1 MRVTNAKKALG
12 LSMLI
17 GFVSSSLIIIHVVV
31 GSATTTTTTTTTTDD
46 DDHHHHHHE
55 NPNKYNQEMNQMNG
69 IKTTFL
75 RRNLV
80 FVPPLPSISP
90 SPGHPQQQISP
101 TDSRVYKVTAYG
113 ADPTGK
119 TDSTKALQQAFLDAF
134 NAATTTATGDDKVN
148 EFLMQGITDLGGPQI
163 NLEGG
168 SYTISSPLHFPPTGG
183 GNLVIHGGSLRASES
198 FPKDGYLIQL
208 SASSRSS
215 SSDLDSENK
224 DIKQNNDSTSS
235 KKEDNGME
243 QELTSSAYAYE
254 YITIKDVMLDA
265 NYTGGGISVIN
276 SLRTTIDNCYIS
288 HFTTDG
294 ILVQGGHETYIHN
307 SFLGQHIT
315 AGGDPGEKN
324 FGGIGINIMG
334 NDNAVTDVVI
344 FSAEIGIKI
353 SGQANILTGVHC
365 YNKATGWGGT
375 GIYLSVAGSTQTRI
389 VNSYLDF
396 TGIVAE
402 DPSQLHISD
411 TFFLG
416 DGFILLKSNKGEIHG
431 VNIVDNMFSGSN
443 KGIDIVQLDQS
454 KTPFT
459 TVDQIV
465 VDRNNVRG
473 MNLRSTV
480 GKGSIQGNGIS
491 WSLDFNGVLLFPNLI
506 KHVQYTLSTSTGS
519 FPNHALTNVT
529 GNRVVVESDKPVAA
543 KIFVTVDQST
553 TIDS

>member
-17 GFVSSSLIIIHVVV
+17 GFISSSLIIIHVVV
-31 GSATTTTTTTTTTDD
+31 GSTTTTAAT
-46 DDHHHHHHE
+46 DDHHQHHHHRDE
-55 NPNKYNQEMNQMNG
+55 KYNQEMNQMKG
-69 IKTTFL
+69 IKTMFL
-75 RRNLV
+75 GRNLV
-80 FVPPLPSISP
+80 SVPPLPSISP
-90 SPGHPQQQISP
+90 FPSHPPQQMSP
-101 TDSRVYKVTAYG
+101 ADSRVYKVTAYG

-134 NAATTTATGDDKVN
+134 NAATTTATANDKLN

-215 SSDLDSENK
+215 SSGLDSENK
-224 DIKQNNDSTSS
+224 DMKQNNGSTSTSS
-235 KKEDNGME
+235 YKQDNGME

-254 YITIKDVMLDA
+254 YITVKDVMLDA

-324 FGGIGINIMG
+324 FGGTGINIVG

-344 FSAEIGIKI
+344 FSAETGIRI

-375 GIYLSVAGSTQTRI
+375 GVYLTSAGSIQTRI
-389 VNSYLDF
+389 ANSYMDF

-402 DPSQLHISD
+402 DPSQLHISN

-416 DGFILLKSNKGEIHG
+416 DGFILLKSNRGEIHG
-431 VNIVDNMFSGSN
+431 VNIVDNMFSGSG

-454 KTPFT
+454 KSPFT

-465 VDRNNVRG
+465 VDRNNARG

-480 GKGSIQGNGIS
+480 GKGSIQGNGSS

-543 KIFVTVDQST
+543 KVFVTVDQST

>member
-1 MRVTNAKKALG
+1 MRGTDAKKALG
-12 LSMLI
+12 LSMSI
-17 GFVSSSLIIIHVVV
+17 GFISSSLIIIHVIV
-31 GSATTTTTTTTTTDD
+31 GSATTTIT
-46 DDHHHHHHE
+46 DDHHHE
-55 NPNKYNQEMNQMNG
+55 NSNKYNQEMNRMKG

-80 FVPPLPSISP
+80 SVPPPPSISP
-90 SPGHPQQQISP
+90 SPSHPLQEISQI
-101 TDSRVYKVTAYG
+101 DSRVYKVTAYG

-134 NAATTTATGDDKVN
+134 NAATTTATGNDKFD

-168 SYTISSPLHFPPTGG
+168 SYTISCPLHFPPTGG

-208 SASSRSS
+208 SALSWSS

-224 DIKQNNDSTSS
+224 DIKQNNDSSSS
-235 KKEDNGME
+235 KKEDTGME

-254 YITIKDVMLDA
+254 YITIKAVMLDA

-324 FGGIGINIMG
+324 FGGTGINIMG

-344 FSAEIGIKI
+344 FSAEIGIRI

-375 GIYLSVAGSTQTRI
+375 GIYLSAAGSTQTRI

-402 DPSQLHISD
+402 DPSQLHISN

-416 DGFILLKSNKGEIHG
+416 DGFILLKSNRGEILG
-431 VNIVDNMFSGSN
+431 VNIVDNMFSGSG

-454 KTPFT
+454 KSPFT
-459 TVDQIV
+459 TIDQIV

-480 GKGSIQGNGIS
+480 GKGSIQGNGSS

-543 KIFVTVDQST
+543 KIFVAVDQSM

>member
-17 GFVSSSLIIIHVVV
+17 GFISSSLIIIHVVL
-31 GSATTTTTTTTTTDD
+31 GSTTTDD
-46 DDHHHHHHE
+46 DHHE
-55 NPNKYNQEMNQMNG
+55 NSIKYNQEMNQMKS

-80 FVPPLPSISP
+80 SIPAPLPSISP
-90 SPGHPQQQISP
+90 SPSLPPQQISP
-101 TDSRVYKVTAYG
+101 ADSRVYKVTAYG

-134 NAATTTATGDDKVN
+134 NAAATTASGNDRLD

-168 SYTISSPLHFPPTGG
+168 SYMISSPLHFPPTGG
-183 GNLVIHGGSLRASES
+183 GNLVIHGGSIRASES

-208 SASSRSS
+208 SASSSSSRPS
-215 SSDLDSENK
+215 SSDVDSENK
-224 DIKQNNDSTSS
+224 DIKQKNGTSTSS
-235 KKEDNGME
+235 KKADNGIE
-243 QELTSSAYAYE
+243 QELASSAYAYE

-324 FGGIGINIMG
+324 FGGTGINIMG

-344 FSAEIGIKI
+344 FSAEVGIRI

-375 GIYLSVAGSTQTRI
+375 GIFLTSAGSTQTRI

-402 DPSQLHISD
+402 DPSQLHISN

-416 DGFILLKSNKGEIHG
+416 DGYILLKSSRGEIHG
-431 VNIVDNMFSGSN
+431 VNIVDNMFSGSG

-454 KTPFT
+454 KSPFT
-459 TVDQIV
+459 RVDQIV

-480 GKGSIQGNGIS
+480 GKGSIQGNGSS

-506 KHVQYTLSTSTGS
+506 KHVQYTLSTSTGL

-529 GNRVVVESDKPVAA
+529 GNRVVVESDKPIAA
-543 KIFVTVDQST
+543 KIFVTVEQSS